1 MQPSD
6 IDFLK
11 HILQETNYCLSELHS
26 MNRDDLF
33 TNDRLSR
40 ALVRSLEIIGEA
52 SKKIHPEIKLKYPL
66 IDWFKITGLRNR
78 LIHEYFGID
87 YDIVWQV
94 LETEIAPLKESI
106 EIIIRNETSVT

>member
-1 MQPSD
+1 
-6 IDFLK
+6 
-11 HILQETNYCLSELHS
+11 

-33 TNDRLSR
+33 TNERLNR

-52 SKKIHPEIKLKYPL
+52 SKKIHPDIKSNYPL

-87 YDIVWQV
+87 NDLVWQI

-106 EIIIRNETSVT
+106 EIIIKKESPLT